1 CTALE
6 NADLSGLQNLTEVSA
21 KGCESLSE
29 LDVSNC
35 ESLTNLDCSESG
47 IDTLKTD
54 GCIKLANLDCHENS
68 LMQLDADK
76 NLLPN
81 LNSLICYGQMRFNIE
96 LDASSAGYALD
107 LQQYVSEKSLSASKI
122 FSAVKTSSL
131 SKVLSVK
138 AYDANG
144 NELAAAFDEITGV
157 ITFNSR
163 PHLIT
168 YDYNT
173 GFISSESADVLMDV
187 SLYMTDEQEDKQEQE
202 PEAQAA
208 TSSHGSSSGCN
219 VNNFGLLV
227 IALALAR
234 RCRRK

>member
-1 CTALE
+1 
-6 NADLSGLQNLTEVSA
+6 
-21 KGCESLSE
+21 
-29 LDVSNC
+29 
-35 ESLTNLDCSESG
+35 

-54 GCIKLANLDCHENS
+54 GCVKLANLDCHENS
-68 LMQLDADK
+68 LTQLDADK
-76 NLLPN
+76 NSLLN

-144 NELAAAFDEITGV
+144 KELAAAFDEITGV